1 MTLGWQIGKNN
12 SLLLS
17 FNTQIAEK
25 ELLKKAA
32 IELRRIWE
40 QTGMELRGSLEEAGI
55 ELRENYKFLV
65 L

>member
-32 IELRRIWE
+32 RELGRGWDGAKRELGGSWE
-40 QTGMELRGSLEEAGI
+40 RAEG
-55 ELRENYKFLV
+55 ELRENHRFLV

>member
-1 MTLGWQIGKNN
+1 M
-12 SLLLS
+12 S

-32 IELRRIWE
+32 RELRRIWE
-40 QTGMELRGSLEEAGI
+40 ETRMELRGSLVEAGI
-55 ELRENYKFLV
+55 ELRDNYKFLV